1 MAKDIEKRLEEIEY
15 RLSRIEEALFG
26 VRKGDKRSIAWKI
39 DHLMS
44 LDIEEALNDLYGDRR
59 SITIVGKLVEDPF
72 EVKK

>member
-39 DHLMS
+39 DYLMS
-44 LDIEEALNDLYGDRR
+44 LDIEDALNDLYGDKH
-59 SITIVGKLVEDPF
+59 TIKIIGKLSEDPF
-72 EVKK
+72 KVEK

>member
-39 DHLMS
+39 DYLMG
-44 LDIEEALNDLYGDRR
+44 LDIEDALNDLYGDRR
-59 SITIVGKLVEDPF
+59 SITIIGKLVEDPF